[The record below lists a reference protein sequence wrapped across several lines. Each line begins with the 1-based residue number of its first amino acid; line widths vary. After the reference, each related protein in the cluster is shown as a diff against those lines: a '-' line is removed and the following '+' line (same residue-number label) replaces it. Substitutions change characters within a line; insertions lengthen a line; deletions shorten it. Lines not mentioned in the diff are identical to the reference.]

1 MQNKM
6 KMKGGG
12 VSCPH
17 THVVTIPKTKS
28 KQALIIKPNPEI
40 DSGVIE

>member
-1 MQNKM
+1 M
-6 KMKGGG
+6 KGGGG

-17 THVVTIPKTKS
+17 TCGHNTKTKS